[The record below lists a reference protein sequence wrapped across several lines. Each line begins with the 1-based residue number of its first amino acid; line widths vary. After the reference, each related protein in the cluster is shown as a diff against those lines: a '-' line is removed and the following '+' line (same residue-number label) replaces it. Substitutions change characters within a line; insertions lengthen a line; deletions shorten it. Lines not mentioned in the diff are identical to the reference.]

1 MRARKNRAVPSV
13 PRCAA
18 VIVAAGVSRRM
29 GGRKRKPYLELRGKP
44 ILAWTAARLAKL
56 DGVEQLVVVTR
67 SEDRGQARRAIRQAR
82 LPRRIGVTYVEGGAR
97 RQDSVLNGIRAAS
110 PETEIVLIHDAARPF
125 PPLEAMRAAVD
136 AARRQGGAILA
147 VPVRDTIKRQQEGD
161 REAIVGAT
169 VPRAGLWQAQTP
181 QVFRRALI
189 PPDQAAERSSNWATT
204 QVYLAHF
211 ALADVKG
218 RRFQYFERFQRGAGG
233 LAGAQGEPGFRVWLD
248 DWRVEQT
255 AERKYHLAAGEG
267 DLRLELD
274 LADVKG
280 PVFQGDRGYS
290 QKGDEP
296 GNASYYVSLTR
307 LVSQGTV
314 EVGGV
319 RYAVSGLS
327 WMDHEFSTS
336 ALSQGQVGWDWFSI
350 QLQDGS
356 ELMMYTIRREDGG
369 VDPYS
374 SGTVI
379 LPDGSTRRLGAN
391 DFTIRAEDSWES
403 PHSGGVYPSAW
414 VIEVPSEGLVLR
426 VRPRLA
432 DQELNVSFIYW
443 EGAVRVEGEKEGVRI
458 EGSGYVELTG
468 YAQSLENT
476 F

>member
-1 MRARKNRAVPSV
+1 MAGLAFSPRPKTAEVRARLEGLKASPGVFMRADG
-13 PRCAA
+13 PRTLVFPRDHGAHEDFQTEWWYFTGNLSTA
-18 VIVAAGVSRRM
+18 EGREFGFQLTFFRR
-29 GGRKRKPYLELRGKP
+29 GLLP
-44 ILAWTAARLAKL
+44 LA
-56 DGVEQLVVVTR
+56 Q
-67 SEDRGQARRAIRQAR
+67 Q
-82 LPRRIGVTYVEGGAR
+82 LPRKST
-97 RQDSVLNGIRAAS
+97 
-110 PETEIVLIHDAARPF
+110 
-125 PPLEAMRAAVD
+125 
-136 AARRQGGAILA
+136 
-147 VPVRDTIKRQQEGD
+147 
-161 REAIVGAT
+161 
-169 VPRAGLWQAQTP
+169 
-181 QVFRRALI
+181 
-189 PPDQAAERSSNWATT
+189 WATD

-211 ALADVKG
+211 TLSDVKG

-391 DFTIRAEDSWES
+391 DFTIRAEDRWES

>member
-189 PPDQAAERSSNWATT
+189 RDLFEM
-204 QVYLAHF
+204 LAHTTPDLEVTDD
-211 ALADVKG
+211 AAVC
-218 RRFQYFERFQRGAGG
+218 ERF
-233 LAGAQGEPGFRVWLD
+233 AQPVVLIESSSTNLKITRPEDLPIAEALLGE
-248 DWRVEQT
+248 
-255 AERKYHLAAGEG
+255 
-267 DLRLELD
+267 
-274 LADVKG
+274 
-280 PVFQGDRGYS
+280 
-290 QKGDEP
+290 
-296 GNASYYVSLTR
+296 R
-307 LVSQGTV
+307 LV
-314 EVGGV
+314 
-319 RYAVSGLS
+319 
-327 WMDHEFSTS
+327 
-336 ALSQGQVGWDWFSI
+336 
-350 QLQDGS
+350 
-356 ELMMYTIRREDGG
+356 
-369 VDPYS
+369 
-374 SGTVI
+374 
-379 LPDGSTRRLGAN
+379 
-391 DFTIRAEDSWES
+391 
-403 PHSGGVYPSAW
+403 
-414 VIEVPSEGLVLR
+414 
-426 VRPRLA
+426 
-432 DQELNVSFIYW
+432 
-443 EGAVRVEGEKEGVRI
+443 
-458 EGSGYVELTG
+458 
-468 YAQSLENT
+468 
-476 F
+476 

>member
-1 MRARKNRAVPSV
+1 MRRFLMLLLVGGVLGMAGLAFSPRPKTTEVRARLEGLKASPGEFMRADG
-13 PRCAA
+13 PRTLVFPRDHGAHEDFQTEWWYFTGNLSTA
-18 VIVAAGVSRRM
+18 EGREFGFQLTFFRR
-29 GGRKRKPYLELRGKP
+29 GLLP
-44 ILAWTAARLAKL
+44 LA
-56 DGVEQLVVVTR
+56 Q
-67 SEDRGQARRAIRQAR
+67 Q
-82 LPRRIGVTYVEGGAR
+82 LPRKST
-97 RQDSVLNGIRAAS
+97 
-110 PETEIVLIHDAARPF
+110 
-125 PPLEAMRAAVD
+125 
-136 AARRQGGAILA
+136 
-147 VPVRDTIKRQQEGD
+147 
-161 REAIVGAT
+161 
-169 VPRAGLWQAQTP
+169 
-181 QVFRRALI
+181 
-189 PPDQAAERSSNWATT
+189 WATD

>member
-1 MRARKNRAVPSV
+1 MAGLAFSPRPKTAEVRARLEGLKASPGEFMRADG
-13 PRCAA
+13 PRTLVFPRDHGAHEDFQTEWWYFTGNLSTA
-18 VIVAAGVSRRM
+18 EGREFGFQLTFFRR
-29 GGRKRKPYLELRGKP
+29 GLLP
-44 ILAWTAARLAKL
+44 LA
-56 DGVEQLVVVTR
+56 Q
-67 SEDRGQARRAIRQAR
+67 Q
-82 LPRRIGVTYVEGGAR
+82 LPRKST
-97 RQDSVLNGIRAAS
+97 
-110 PETEIVLIHDAARPF
+110 
-125 PPLEAMRAAVD
+125 
-136 AARRQGGAILA
+136 
-147 VPVRDTIKRQQEGD
+147 
-161 REAIVGAT
+161 
-169 VPRAGLWQAQTP
+169 
-181 QVFRRALI
+181 
-189 PPDQAAERSSNWATT
+189 WATD

-296 GNASYYVSLTR
+296 GNASYYISLTR
-307 LVSQGTV
+307 LVSQGAV

-356 ELMMYTIRREDGG
+356 ELMTYTIRREDGG